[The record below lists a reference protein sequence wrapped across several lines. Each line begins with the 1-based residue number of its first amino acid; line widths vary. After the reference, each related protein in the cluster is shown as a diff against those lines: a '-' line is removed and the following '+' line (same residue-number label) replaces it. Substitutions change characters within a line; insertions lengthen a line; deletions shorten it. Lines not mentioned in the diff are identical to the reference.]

1 MTKNQT
7 AIQFSNNEDHY
18 YCVFFDYTSFFN
30 KIILRSVLVT
40 VITSF
45 IHLVR
50 LLKDTLAGWV
60 PWQLQLLQR
69 VLVILRSVLVTVIT
83 SFIHLVRLL
92 KDTLAGW
99 VPWQLQLL
107 QRVLVAVPVLSH
119 PRYSCSICSDAWVF
133 STSLSDR
140 FALVS
145 DCQKETPYALHI
157 ISTSLCVN
165 CALENFF
172 LLHQHC
178 LQTFMGTLLVGWR
191 VFLDECYCHLTW
203 N

>member
-18 YCVFFDYTSFFN
+18 YSVFFDYTSFFN
-30 KIILRSVLVT
+30 KIILRSL
-40 VITSF
+40 
-45 IHLVR
+45 
-50 LLKDTLAGWV
+50 
-60 PWQLQLLQR
+60 
-69 VLVILRSVLVTVIT
+69 LVTVIT

-119 PRYSCSICSDAWVF
+119 PRYGCSICSDAWVF
-133 STSLSDR
+133 STSLSDS

-157 ISTSLCVN
+157 ISTSLFVN

-178 LQTFMGTLLVGWR
+178 LQTLMGTLLVG
-191 VFLDECYCHLTW
+191 
-203 N
+203 